1 MVTADSEQ
9 IRASEIGGLDPIT
22 FEVIRNGLSS
32 VVDEMAV
39 MVEKVAFSTV
49 VSEGRDF
56 SGAICASNGDLV
68 AQGDQD
74 IPLIGGTVPYRIK
87 AMLGIVP
94 EQEIREGDVFLLNDP
109 FLGGTHAQDVSAIMP
124 VFSEGERIGF
134 VQTAAHYP
142 DIGGASPGSF
152 NPAAASSYA
161 EALLIPPIH
170 IVRGGKLDKAVE
182 SLILRNVRVPE
193 VIRGDL
199 RGTIEAC
206 RAGHERL
213 QALLAKYGKE
223 MIKQMMVAVV
233 EYSERLLRNEVR
245 ALPDGSYSWTDY
257 IDRDPLGDSEAPL
270 PVKLRMTISGDRL
283 KYDFAGTAPQAR
295 GPVNIPVSALYASCM
310 TATKHI
316 FNNVP
321 LTQGLLNAID
331 FLVPPRTVVSAEHP
345 VPVSGG
351 AAAAAEK
358 VVSCVHGCF
367 MQVVPE
373 RAMACPTNLTNM
385 CIGGFDARPGRD
397 HEYVMYLW
405 MAGGWG
411 ARPAKK
417 DNHTF
422 LMPLAAGTRTQPA
435 ETLER
440 LYPILIDGYGMKAD
454 SEGAGRHRGGFG
466 FFWNFRLTHE
476 GATIAVQGDRERV
489 PAWGF
494 DGGLSPAGNRLIYAP
509 GTPDEEN
516 LGIMRGDISVQ
527 PGLLLD
533 YSQGGGGGWGD
544 PHERPVEWVV
554 EDVLNGLVS
563 VERARDVYGVA
574 MQITDEETLTHHVDE
589 AETRRLRGSDD
600 ADSSSAAGEGDEA
613 T

>member
-1 MVTADSEQ
+1 VVTAASEQ
-9 IRASEIGGLDPIT
+9 LSASYIGGLDPIT

-87 AMLGIVP
+87 AMLGLVP
-94 EQEIREGDVFLLNDP
+94 EEEIGEGDVFLLNDP

-124 VFSEGERIGF
+124 VFCEGERIGF

-142 DIGGASPGSF
+142 DIGGAAAGSF

-170 IVRGGKLDKAVE
+170 IVRGGKLDHAVE
-182 SLILRNVRVPE
+182 ALILRNVRVPE

-213 QALLAKYGKE
+213 QALVAKYGKE
-223 MIKQMMVAVV
+223 TITRMMVAVV
-233 EYSERLLRNEVR
+233 EYSERLLRNEIR
-245 ALPDGSYSWTDY
+245 ALPDGSYAWTDY
-257 IDRDPLGDSEAPL
+257 IDRDPIGDSDVPL

-283 KYDFAGTAPQAR
+283 KYDFSGTAPQAR

-316 FNNVP
+316 FNSVP

-331 FLVPPRTVVSAEHP
+331 FAVPPRTVVSAEHP
-345 VPVSGG
+345 APVSGG

-358 VVSCVHGCF
+358 IVSCVHGCF
-367 MQVVPE
+367 IQVVPK

-385 CIGGFDARPGRD
+385 CIDGFDGRPMRNRD
-397 HEYVMYLW
+397 YVMYLW

-417 DNHTF
+417 DNGTF

-440 LYPILIDGYGMKAD
+440 LYPILIEGYGLKED

-466 FFWNFRLTHE
+466 LFWRFRLTHQ
-476 GATIAVQGDRERV
+476 GASIAVQGDRERV
-489 PAWGF
+489 PGWGF
-494 DGGLSPAGNRLIYAP
+494 DGGLAPAGNRLIYAP
-509 GTPDEEN
+509 GTPEEEDV
-516 LGIMRGDISVQ
+516 GIMRGGVSVE
-527 PGLLLD
+527 PGRVLD

-544 PHERPVEWVV
+544 PHERPVDWVV

-563 VERARDVYGVA
+563 PERARDVYGVE
-574 MQITDEETLTHHVDE
+574 MLITDEDTLAYRVDE
-589 AETRRLRGSDD
+589 AETRRLRGAEGSQASPDD
-600 ADSSSAAGEGDEA
+600 GERETA